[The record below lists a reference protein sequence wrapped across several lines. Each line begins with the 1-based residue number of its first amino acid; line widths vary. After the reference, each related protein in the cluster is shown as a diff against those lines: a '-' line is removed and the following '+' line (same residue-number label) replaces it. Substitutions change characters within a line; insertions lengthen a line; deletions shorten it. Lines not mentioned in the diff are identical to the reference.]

1 MFRRRREP
9 PADLRAAE
17 HAFHAVLDL
26 VEPAKAGLA
35 DVLPTTRMPGRPF
48 GHALAEFVQRLEEA
62 KHAMIAW
69 PEQAL
74 TDHRVACDAALQEAL
89 DRAHRISSEGRDV
102 AGFEALLWLVES
114 LLDPL
119 EPFAEAEFGFRD
131 RRRGRR
137 VRSD

>member
-1 MFRRRREP
+1 MFRRRREL

-48 GHALAEFVQRLEEA
+48 GHALAEFVQRLEGA
-62 KHAMIAW
+62 KHAMLAW
-69 PEQAL
+69 QDGAL
-74 TDHRVACDAALQEAL
+74 QGSREACDAGLLEAL
-89 DRAHRISSEGRDV
+89 DRAHRISSEGAEV
-102 AGFEALLWLVES
+102 EGFEALLGLVES

-119 EPFAEAEFGFRD
+119 EPFADAELAFRD